1 MTTPFDQQIA
11 AIDRKAQPIVIGGV
25 RILAG
30 LLWLA
35 NLHWKVPGDFGENN
49 GGGLYK
55 YSLSVTRHSPFAPF
69 TWLTEEIVLPNFAL
83 FGWFTLVL
91 ETTLAALLL
100 IGYKTKIV
108 ALVSAMAAVPIFLS
122 VIYYDRTY
130 EWSWSYFLMMGV
142 GLLLYASDAGRYVGL
157 DGALDKPDDGRRR
170 SLLAVGI
177 VGTVVGVVGLVV
189 ARSIEFTGSTVA
201 LLGSDA
207 GFVNDSGDLERRWEL
222 KLVFFNPL
230 LALLTVA
237 CGVLIILGVRQV
249 KFAYAGAAGYVVLAV
264 VAFVMRTYDYARD
277 DGAIQKIGTGQN
289 VALWAAL
296 ALGGLMLARSL
307 DHASS
312 PTPEQ

>member
-1 MTTPFDQQIA
+1 VTAPFDQQIA

-35 NLHWKVPGDFGENN
+35 NLHWKVPGDFGEDN

-55 YSLSVTRHSPFAPF
+55 YSLSVTRHSPFGPF
-69 TWLTEEIVLPNFAL
+69 AWLTEEVVLPNFTL

-108 ALVSAMAAVPIFLS
+108 GLVSAMAAIPIFLS
-122 VIYYDRTY
+122 VLYYDRTY
-130 EWSWSYFLMMGV
+130 EWSWSYFLMMGM
-142 GLLLYASDAGRYVGL
+142 GLLLYASDAGRHMGL
-157 DGALDKPDDGRRR
+157 DGALDKPDAGRRR
-170 SLLAVGI
+170 SLRTVGI
-177 VGTVVGVVGLVV
+177 VGTVVGVLGLFV
-189 ARSIEFTGSTVA
+189 ARSIDVAGSTVA

-230 LALLTVA
+230 WALLTIA
-237 CGVLIILGVRQV
+237 CGVLIVLGVKQV
-249 KFAYAGAAGYVVLAV
+249 KLAYLGAGGYLVLAV
-264 VAFVMRTYDYARD
+264 VAFVTRTYDYARD

-296 ALGGLMLARSL
+296 ALGGLLLARSL
-307 DHASS
+307 DGAANTTHD
-312 PTPEQ
+312 Q